1 MQLTAYRHLAQHL
14 GEDTIRQDDLLSA
27 EKAAEESYLLYVKKR
42 EEARM
47 ADALDERRIV
57 NVAIARQP
65 VVPALPV
72 RSAWIV
78 LMVGF
83 LGAGVSGTGLA
94 FVADYL
100 DPAFRTPDEVL
111 AYLRAPVLASLP
123 REIKSLQSQPNFA
136 DDSPGKRPSRGVRS
150 AWKGTA

>member
-1 MQLTAYRHLAQHL
+1 
-14 GEDTIRQDDLLSA
+14 
-27 EKAAEESYLLYVKKR
+27 
-42 EEARM
+42 M

-57 NVAIARQP
+57 NVVIARQP

-72 RSAWIV
+72 WPAWIV

-83 LGAGVSGTGLA
+83 LGAGVSGTGIA

-123 REIKSLQSQPNFA
+123 REIKSLENQPDSV
-136 DDSPGKRPSRGVRS
+136 DDIPGKRPSRGVRGS
-150 AWKGTA
+150 WKGTA